1 MSYCFFHTEHRII
14 HPKYAAPSECF
25 RECSK
30 CPLYHYHQKL
40 TKTRSDSDIEE
51 QRPKPDPVHKYSLP
65 HLHFHIHTQC
75 QQQNPPEQF
84 QEPTTVA
91 KKQRTRSVSL
101 SKITEDDTE
110 GRVNPLDTVAPPQ
123 VKKSDDSLNNVVLPP
138 SPAHPTGKPSAPN
151 QQSVQTDPLPE
162 PSPPPHHEIHEETC
176 SPQHLSTSQPPSPKK
191 QEPSSHVQDMENVG
205 HQHPTS
211 EIKGKQ
217 DVQGST
223 EDSPFDSGDVRD
235 PYSPSENE
243 DKQNDNTRKSPE
255 GSPNSEIRRR
265 HPTLE
270 KMEKT
275 DAKNDVRSS
284 PDGSSSSFSDL
295 KTMIAFI
302 ERRFQANPYTFLEK
316 HYGGD
321 RKRLR
326 RIEVVVGIFLV
337 FFVYQAL
344 ASLLVTICEDEDFWN
359 SLRNGEKVFVNV
371 LHRLSLFALRI
382 AVRIIAPVC
391 SICQLHWI
399 ALRPFSTN
407 NMFIKMKS
415 TCCDEQEPGMEE
427 DSLDDTDR
435 SLNDFEGS
443 LDRRLKS
450 MWTTVLHAGL
460 FPLLLLQLGAFTG
473 VRDNIARAEVCTF
486 DNSTLM
492 DLPLDNF
499 IHLCDCLSAFVIF
512 LVMGIAKDCYC
523 YENKI
528 ATYLLRFGVRGGNN
542 LCREI
547 RNRWLI
553 LDVYCYVMSVSFTV
567 FTVLSIT
574 VGKAFTP
581 EPSQDLDIGDLVSW
595 YFWISNLSLLLFLG
609 FTTHRYVKAAG
620 VVGYGLAFIFVF
632 AIKLKKVSVP
642 PGSSTIL
649 LYTSLGV
656 SVFNLL
662 ACLFGSRCRQFKRMA
677 ILRSRALFFLCLFC
691 LLLLPV
697 SGLVMLGREVVHFAH
712 FVAVA
717 Q

>member
-1 MSYCFFHTEHRII
+1 M
-14 HPKYAAPSECF
+14 
-25 RECSK
+25 
-30 CPLYHYHQKL
+30 
-40 TKTRSDSDIEE
+40 
-51 QRPKPDPVHKYSLP
+51 
-65 HLHFHIHTQC
+65 
-75 QQQNPPEQF
+75 
-84 QEPTTVA
+84 A
-91 KKQRTRSVSL
+91 KKQRTSSGSL

-110 GRVNPLDTVAPPQ
+110 ERVSPLDTAAPPQ
-123 VKKSDDSLNNVVLPP
+123 VKKSDDSLNNVILQ
-138 SPAHPTGKPSAPN
+138 SFPAPPTGEPSDPN

-162 PSPPPHHEIHEETC
+162 PSPPPHHEIHDETC

-205 HQHPTS
+205 HQHPAS
-211 EIKGKQ
+211 EIKEKQ
-217 DVQGST
+217 DVGDLYSA
-223 EDSPFDSGDVRD
+223 SG
-235 PYSPSENE
+235 NE
-243 DKQNDNTRKSPE
+243 EEKQNDNTRKSPE
-255 GSPNSEIRRR
+255 GSPNSGIRRR

-275 DAKNDVRSS
+275 DAKNDTRSS

-295 KTMIAFI
+295 NTMIAFI

-316 HYGGD
+316 HYAGD

-344 ASLLVTICEDEDFWN
+344 ASLLVTICEDGDFWN

-407 NMFIKMKS
+407 KTFIRMKS
-415 TCCDEQEPGMEE
+415 MCCDEQEPSRE
-427 DSLDDTDR
+427 DSLDDTER

-473 VRDNIARAEVCTF
+473 VRRNIARAEVCTF

-492 DLPLDNF
+492 DLPLDNI

-528 ATYLLRFGVRGGNN
+528 ATYLLKFGVRGGNN

-581 EPSQDLDIGDLVSW
+581 EPSQDLDISDLVSW

-632 AIKLKKVSVP
+632 AIKLKNVSVP

-677 ILRSRALFFLCLFC
+677 ILKSRVLFFLCLFC

-712 FVAVA
+712 FVAVI